1 MPCARSMVQSK
12 TFVTPSRCYEKAR
25 LDQELKL
32 VGEFGL
38 RYVLIPKFIQF
49 SKTVILVT
57 SVKSGESNWPSPR
70 SEKLPVPFLLLKK
83 KTQRDCLKV
92 MLFSVDWSELVSSQ
106 KTKWNSITSSV
117 SKSRTSSKDVSKL
130 KARIIQSSNFLSS
143 ILRMLYRNFWNLYN
157 ATFIRM
163 WFYPKTVF
171 KLGFAKS
178 IHHARV
184 LIKQRHIRVRKQVRL
199 TTVLTEIVSWTISNS
214 DWFKLFLTN
223 EKWRWSQ
230 LVECRI
236 ISVWRYNELSFPRQ
250 NESVFSP
257 K

>member
-57 SVKSGESNWPSPR
+57 SVKSGESNWLSPK

-92 MLFSVDWSELVSSQ
+92 TLFSVDWSELVSSQ

-117 SKSRTSSKDVSKL
+117 SKSRTSSKDVSKP
-130 KARIIQSSNFLSS
+130 KARIIHSSFLSS
-143 ILRMLYRNFWNLYN
+143 ILRMLR
-157 ATFIRM
+157 
-163 WFYPKTVF
+163 
-171 KLGFAKS
+171 GGS
-178 IHHARV
+178 I
-184 LIKQRHIRVRKQVRL
+184 Q
-199 TTVLTEIVSWTISNS
+199 
-214 DWFKLFLTN
+214 
-223 EKWRWSQ
+223 
-230 LVECRI
+230 
-236 ISVWRYNELSFPRQ
+236 
-250 NESVFSP
+250 
-257 K
+257 